1 MTIYDEL
8 GIKPIISA
16 GGTLTML
23 GGSLMPPEVTDA
35 MAQAARQFVPMAEL
49 HIAAGK
55 RIAELTR
62 VEAAHVCASACAGI
76 TLMAAAC
83 MTGCDHEKIG
93 QLPDT
98 TGMKNKFIIQSAHR
112 NGFDRSLRV
121 AGGQFVEIQGA
132 DAKALEAAIDEK
144 TAGIYYT
151 HAWFCTAEALPLPQV
166 AEIAHRHGL
175 PLIADVAAEVPP
187 VENFWRY
194 FNEGA
199 DAYTLSG
206 GKAIR
211 GPQSTGLILG
221 KKDIIEACRLNDCP
235 HGGVGRG
242 MKTGKEEICALVKA
256 VDLYVH
262 KDFRAEM
269 AVWEARVA
277 RVIEAVSSIPHVRA
291 WREFPYGD
299 GQLIPH
305 ASIAWDEEAVGIT
318 HADVVEALLNG
329 EPRIAVQFIQPRVYG
344 FGGYQNK
351 ELRVHPSTL
360 QEGEDIIV
368 AERIK
373 EILTAKH

>member
-8 GIKPIISA
+8 GVKPIISA

-35 MAQAARQFVPMAEL
+35 MAQASRQFVPMEEL

-55 RIAELTR
+55 RIAELCR
-62 VEAAHVCASACAGI
+62 VEAAHVCACASAGI
-76 TLMAAAC
+76 SLMAAAC
-83 MTGCDHEKIG
+83 ITGGDRDKIR

-98 TGMKNKFIIQSAHR
+98 AGLKNKFIIQSAHR
-112 NGFDRSLRV
+112 NGFDRALCV
-121 AGGQFVEIQGA
+121 AGGRLVEIKGA
-132 DAKALEAAIDEK
+132 DAKALEAAINEE

-151 HAWFCTAEALPLPQV
+151 HAWFCTGEALPLPQV

-187 VENFWRY
+187 VENLWRY

-221 KKDIIEACRLNDCP
+221 KKELVEACRLNDCP
-235 HGGVGRG
+235 HGGIGRG

-277 RVIEAVSSIPHVRA
+277 RVIEAMSAIQHVRA
-291 WREFPYGD
+291 WREFPFGD

-305 ASIAWDEEAVGIT
+305 ASITWDEAALGIT
-318 HADVVEALLNG
+318 HAEAVKALLDG
-329 EPRIAVQFIQPRVYG
+329 QPRIAVQFINPQVYG
-344 FGGYQNK
+344 FGGYQSK

-360 QEGEDIIV
+360 QEGEDVIV
-368 AERIK
+368 AERLR
-373 EILTAKH
+373 EVLTAKR

>member
-35 MAQAARQFVPMAEL
+35 MAQGARQFVPMEEL

-55 RIAELTR
+55 RIAGLCR
-62 VEAAHVCASACAGI
+62 VEAAHVCACAAAGI

-83 MTGCDHEKIG
+83 MTGSDRDRIR

-98 TGMKNKFIIQSAHR
+98 AGIKSQFIVQSAHR
-112 NGFDRSLRV
+112 NSFDRAVRV
-121 AGGQFVEIQGA
+121 AGGVFVEIQGA
-132 DAKALEAAIDEK
+132 DARALEAAISEQ

-151 HAWFCTAEALPLPQV
+151 HAWFCTAPALPLPQV

-187 VENFWRY
+187 VENLWRY

-199 DAYTLSG
+199 DAYTFSG

-211 GPQSTGLILG
+211 GPQSTGFILG
-221 KKDIIEACRLNDCP
+221 KKDLVEACRLNDCP
-235 HGGVGRG
+235 HGGIGRG
-242 MKTGKEEICALVKA
+242 MKTGKEDICGLVRA
-256 VDLYVH
+256 VELYVH

-269 AVWEARVA
+269 AVWEGRVA
-277 RVIEAVSSIPHVRA
+277 RVIETMSGIPHVRA
-291 WREFPYGD
+291 WREFPFGD

-305 ASIAWDEEAVGIT
+305 ASISWDEEAVGIT
-318 HADVVEALLNG
+318 HAEAVKALLEG
-329 EPRIAVQFIQPRVYG
+329 EPRIAVQFINPQVYG
-344 FGGYQNK
+344 FGGYQSK

-360 QEGEDIIV
+360 QEGEDVIV
-368 AERIK
+368 AERLK
-373 EILTAKH
+373 EVLTGKH